1 VPDQATYIDKYAAG
15 FERSLKRLGP
25 AAAAQVAAELQSF
38 MRAWR
43 RGDSAMDLN
52 RSWTFKPI
60 QGEEAKRWKVMQIY
74 ILRDYRVLLVDV
86 AESTPPCIWF
96 LEVFRKTSKNA
107 EYIKRAIERARSI
120 REAQR

>member
-1 VPDQATYIDKYAAG
+1 MPDRATYVDTYAAG
-15 FERSLKRLGP
+15 FDRSLKRLGP

-60 QGEEAKRWKVMQIY
+60 QGE
-74 ILRDYRVLLVDV
+74 DGTVLLLGEGGSRAARV
-86 AESTPPCIWF
+86 ASRRPSE
-96 LEVFRKTSKNA
+96 
-107 EYIKRAIERARSI
+107 
-120 REAQR
+120 

>member
-1 VPDQATYIDKYAAG
+1 
-15 FERSLKRLGP
+15 
-25 AAAAQVAAELQSF
+25 

-74 ILRDYRVLLVDV
+74 VLRDYRVLLIDV
-86 AESTPPCIWF
+86 AESTPPRIWF

-107 EYIKRAIERARSI
+107 AYIKRAVERARAI
-120 REAQR
+120 REVQR